1 MSDKS
6 YAHRGY
12 FSKESFET
20 IERLLRNPKFRE
32 TIHSRTAQVASVF
45 RIAVSIG
52 LSELEKHYAEEGKS
66 PDKSADKGGGK
77 TE

>member
-12 FSKESFET
+12 FTKESFET

-32 TIHSRTAQVASVF
+32 TIHSRTVQIASVF
-45 RIAVSIG
+45 RVAVAIG
-52 LSELEKHYAEEGKS
+52 LAELEKRYAEEAK
-66 PDKSADKGGGK
+66 AAEQGGGK
-77 TE
+77 PE

>member
-12 FSKESFET
+12 FTKESFET
-20 IERLLRNPKFRE
+20 IERLMRNPKFRE

-52 LSELEKHYAEEGKS
+52 LAELEKRYAEEAKAEES
-66 PDKSADKGGGK
+66 KGGK
-77 TE
+77 PE

>member
-12 FSKESFET
+12 FTKESFET
-20 IERLLRNPKFRE
+20 IERLMRNPKFRE

-52 LSELEKHYAEEGKS
+52 LAELEKRYAEEAKAEES
-66 PDKSADKGGGK
+66 KGSK
-77 TE
+77 PT

>member
-12 FSKESFET
+12 FTKESFET
-20 IERLLRNPKFRE
+20 IERLMRNPKFRE

-52 LSELEKHYAEEGKS
+52 LTELEKRYAEEAKAEES
-66 PDKSADKGGGK
+66 KGGK
-77 TE
+77 PE

>member
-12 FSKESFET
+12 FTKESFET
-20 IERLLRNPKFRE
+20 IERLMRNPKFRE

-45 RIAVSIG
+45 RIAVSLG
-52 LSELEKHYAEEGKS
+52 LAELEKHYAEE
-66 PDKSADKGGGK
+66 AK
-77 TE
+77 TEESKSGKAE